1 MERLHGRRRAA
12 SARNARARICT
23 ECPHA
28 SKRAG
33 AVRLFLRLCLS
44 VCATVAAAATACEDC
59 RTCAMGD
66 AGTHAELQ
74 RLIRRGDISLI
85 YCFLLPEVRRN
96 KTSLPREPFT
106 RKPPD
111 FAPRQSVRPPPL
123 PPAARAGPVDVHS
136 HGVRR
141 ASYAAEHALVMRFGC
156 PGWRAR
162 DRGVLGIVLPSW
174 RDGACSSRPWRVGS
188 ATRSPPL
195 SIGAQSAALTKRE
208 TTS

>member
-1 MERLHGRRRAA
+1 MEGLHGRRRAA

-44 VCATVAAAATACEDC
+44 VCVTVATAATACEDC

-96 KTSLPREPFT
+96 KTSLPREPVT
-106 RKPPD
+106 RKPSG
-111 FAPRQSVRPPPL
+111 FRAAPIRASAAS
-123 PPAARAGPVDVHS
+123 PARGPARAG
-136 HGVRR
+136 RR
-141 ASYAAEHALVMRFGC
+141 AQPR
-156 PGWRAR
+156 
-162 DRGVLGIVLPSW
+162 
-174 RDGACSSRPWRVGS
+174 RPPRI
-188 ATRSPPL
+188 L
-195 SIGAQSAALTKRE
+195 CC
-208 TTS
+208 